1 MHDFVAATLG
11 GVLIGASALIIL
23 AGQGKIMGV
32 SGIVACLLPP
42 IASDWAWRIVF
53 IAGVILTPIVARFA
67 FDINPTVE
75 ITPNV
80 LILAA
85 GGAIVGFGTVIG
97 NGCTSGHGVCGIAR
111 LSWRSVVATVIFMA
125 SAVISVALIKI
136 ISGG

>member
-32 SGIVACLLPP
+32 SGIVARLLPP

-125 SAVISVALIKI
+125 SAVISVALIKM